1 MPERTSKIDDEEVA
15 MKTPIEIFKSEDGKV
30 QVNGIIENETAWLTQ
45 SAMAELFG
53 VQKAAISKHLKNI
66 FEAGELQEKVVVSKM
81 ETTTR
86 HGAIEGK
93 TQGHLVN
100 FYSLDAIIAV
110 GYRVNSA
117 RATQFRIWATKVL
130 KEYIIKG
137 FALNDERI
145 RSPRKPP
152 RCGWRSSRAVCA
164 KRSVAR
170 VLRSLNAIC
179 GIWKM
184 TTMTGKAVNDGNQDN
199 KG

>member
-1 MPERTSKIDDEEVA
+1 MME
-15 MKTPIEIFKSEDGKV
+15 TPMEIFKSEDGKV
-30 QVNGIIENETAWLTQ
+30 QVNVIIENETAWLTQ

-53 VQKAAISKHLKNI
+53 VQKAAVSKHLKNI
-66 FEAGELQEKVVVSKM
+66 FESGELQENAVVSKM
-81 ETTTR
+81 ETT
-86 HGAIEGK
+86 AADGK
-93 TQGHLVN
+93 NYLTA

-137 FALNDERI
+137 FALDDERM

-170 VLRSLNAIC
+170 ALRSLNAIC

-184 TTMTGKAVNDGNQDN
+184 TTMTNREVNDGNKN
-199 KG
+199 HKG

>member
-1 MPERTSKIDDEEVA
+1 MARTCEGGFAIDGNERIDKGVTME
-15 MKTPIEIFKSEDGKV
+15 TPMEIFKSEDGKV
-30 QVNGIIENETAWLTQ
+30 QVNVIIENETAWLTQ

-53 VQKAAISKHLKNI
+53 VQKATISKHLKNI

-86 HGAIEGK
+86 HGAIDGK

-130 KEYIIKG
+130 KDVS
-137 FALNDERI
+137 AM
-145 RSPRKPP
+145 RSQRKPP
-152 RCGWRSSRAVCA
+152 RCASRSSRADCA
-164 KRSVAR
+164 RRSVAR
-170 VLRSLNAIC
+170 VSRNLSAIC

-184 TTMTGKAVNDGNQDN
+184 TTTTNREVNDGNQDY

>member
-1 MPERTSKIDDEEVA
+1 MEMP
-15 MKTPIEIFKSEDGKV
+15 MEIFKSEDGNV
-30 QVNGIIENETAWLTQ
+30 QVNVIIENETAWLTQ

-53 VQKAAISKHLKNI
+53 VQKAAVSKHLKNI
-66 FEAGELQEKVVVSKM
+66 FESGELQEKVVVSKM

-93 TQGHLVN
+93 TQGHLVS

-137 FALNDERI
+137 FALNDERMKTG
-145 RSPRKPP
+145 RNMTY
-152 RCGWRSSRAVCA
+152 CRASIEELE
-164 KRSVAR
+164 RD
-170 VLRSLNAIC
+170 LRDLEGN
-179 GIWKM
+179 
-184 TTMTGKAVNDGNQDN
+184 NDDRQGGQ
-199 KG
+199 